1 MNLVGLSNQ
10 ASRTRKQ
17 FMQYVSLAMLS
28 MMGQSLFIFADTFF
42 IANGVGS
49 RGIAALNIVLPMVN
63 VFNGIGWMF
72 GIGGATLFA
81 IALGKK
87 QFADANRLFNMTFM
101 FTISAAIAFAAMTSL
116 FSEPILRFLGA
127 NEGTYSLAKSYYDIL
142 MFFSPLFMVNFVFIS
157 FLRNDNNPRLAMI
170 AMLTGGLVNIVL
182 DYIFIFPLQMELKG
196 AAIATV
202 FSPLTSILVATLH
215 WRRADHHLHFNKV
228 SMQIKKLKDIVSL
241 GFSSFFNEFSSA
253 VVMFLFNIVLLE
265 LVGNIAVSA
274 YAIIANI
281 NIIVIALF
289 TGLGQGFQPLASKF
303 LGQGNS
309 KELKHVLKLA
319 LIAAV
324 FLSLIIFGIGFFFPD
339 GLVAIFNSEQNQE
352 MALIAL
358 QGIPLYFM
366 SFVFTGM
373 NFVVIYYLAAINQAR
388 SSLILSALRGF
399 VLIIPVLLMMALWF
413 DLIGVWLTMMIVEVM
428 TFIFAL
434 YILRKSL
441 SRLV

>member
-101 FTISAAIAFAAMTSL
+101 FTISAAIVFAAMTSL

-202 FSPLTSILVATLH
+202 FSPITSILVATLH
-215 WRRADHHLHFNKV
+215 WHRIDHHLHFNKV
-228 SMQIKKLKDIVSL
+228 SIQIKKLKDIVSL

-253 VVMFLFNIVLLE
+253 VVMFLFNIVLLR

-309 KELKHVLKLA
+309 KELKHVLKFA

-324 FLSLIIFGIGFFFPD
+324 FLSLIIFGIGFFFP
-339 GLVAIFNSEQNQE
+339 G
-352 MALIAL
+352 
-358 QGIPLYFM
+358 G
-366 SFVFTGM
+366 
-373 NFVVIYYLAAINQAR
+373 
-388 SSLILSALRGF
+388 
-399 VLIIPVLLMMALWF
+399 
-413 DLIGVWLTMMIVEVM
+413 
-428 TFIFAL
+428 
-434 YILRKSL
+434 
-441 SRLV
+441 

>member
-1 MNLVGLSNQ
+1 
-10 ASRTRKQ
+10 
-17 FMQYVSLAMLS
+17 
-28 MMGQSLFIFADTFF
+28 
-42 IANGVGS
+42 
-49 RGIAALNIVLPMVN
+49 
-63 VFNGIGWMF
+63 
-72 GIGGATLFA
+72 
-81 IALGKK
+81 
-87 QFADANRLFNMTFM
+87 
-101 FTISAAIAFAAMTSL
+101 
-116 FSEPILRFLGA
+116 
-127 NEGTYSLAKSYYDIL
+127 
-142 MFFSPLFMVNFVFIS
+142 
-157 FLRNDNNPRLAMI
+157 
-170 AMLTGGLVNIVL
+170 VNIVL

-202 FSPLTSILVATLH
+202 FSPITSILVATLH
-215 WRRADHHLHFNKV
+215 WHRIDHHLHFNKV

-253 VVMFLFNIVLLE
+253 VVMFLFNIVLLR

-366 SFVFTGM
+366 SFLFTGM

-399 VLIIPVLLMMALWF
+399 ILIIPVLLVMALWF
-413 DLIGVWLTMMIVEVM
+413 NLIGVWLTVIIVEVM

-441 SRLV
+441 SRLA